1 MENMTKCG
9 SMKAYWTHPD
19 SDAEQFASN
28 AAFVISAITFFTNL
42 VINAF
47 ILSCPELRKT
57 RVNIFMVAIGT
68 SDMIY
73 SVFFTSTQTW
83 LHQVIDDSPQ
93 ACWVWNLCDGYFFC
107 LSWFTFVGLNL
118 DRLYA
123 IKRPIGYQSAI
134 QRHGAGKVVL
144 FSWVVNLIPGIP
156 LLFDETISE
165 AFLHG
170 CDGCYKPMLNPSW
183 VWSQVTMAFVIPSI
197 IMVIIWAN
205 MAHIMATQ
213 TRDRLYVEITIKVVA
228 ITAFFMICISPF
240 CVVFM
245 VAGVSELNSSGSFFA
260 TYSLALV
267 NSCIQ
272 PFIFVYL
279 NTQLKSAI
287 ASWISKCKT

>member
-1 MENMTKCG
+1 
-9 SMKAYWTHPD
+9 
-19 SDAEQFASN
+19 
-28 AAFVISAITFFTNL
+28 
-42 VINAF
+42 
-47 ILSCPELRKT
+47 
-57 RVNIFMVAIGT
+57 MVAIGT

-83 LHQVIDDSPQ
+83 LHEVIDNSPL

-107 LSWFTFVGLNL
+107 LSWFTFLGLNL

-123 IKRPIGYQSAI
+123 IKSPLGYQSAI
-134 QRHGAGKVVL
+134 QRHGPGKVVL
-144 FSWVVNLIPGIP
+144 FSWLINLIPGFP

-165 AFLHG
+165 AFQHG

-183 VWSQVTMAFVIPSI
+183 VWSQVTMAFVVPSI

-213 TRDRLYVEITIKVVA
+213 TTNRLMMRITIKVIA
-228 ITAFFMICISPF
+228 FTAFFMVCISPF
-240 CVVFM
+240 CVVFI
-245 VAGVSELNSSGSFFA
+245 VAGITELTSFVSFFA

-279 NTQLKSAI
+279 NGQLKTAI
-287 ASWISKCKT
+287 VDWVSKCKT